1 MANDVIQW
9 RKSCRGLLV
18 SRLAPSA
25 AGWALVLLSGL
36 TCKVSLAAEDMPPN
50 AQRGRLLLA
59 QYQCGSC
66 HVIPGVAAA
75 RGTLG
80 PTLQGFGRRSYITG
94 EVPNRTESLVRWI
107 VQPRALVPDTTMP
120 SMGVSVEDARH
131 MAAFLHGLR

>member
-1 MANDVIQW
+1 MA
-9 RKSCRGLLV
+9 
-18 SRLAPSA
+18 
-25 AGWALVLLSGL
+25 LLSGL
-36 TCKVSLAAEDMPPN
+36 ASAADPPVD
-50 AQRGRLLLA
+50 ARRGRLLLA

-66 HVIPGVAAA
+66 HVIPDVVAA

-80 PTLQGFGRRSYITG
+80 PTLAGFGRRSYIAG
-94 EVPNRTESLVRWI
+94 ELPNLSDNLVRWI